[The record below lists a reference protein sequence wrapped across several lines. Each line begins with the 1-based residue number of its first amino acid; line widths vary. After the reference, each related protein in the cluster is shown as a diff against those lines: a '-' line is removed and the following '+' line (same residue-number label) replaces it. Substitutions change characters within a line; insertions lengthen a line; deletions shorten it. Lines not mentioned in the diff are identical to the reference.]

1 MAGVRMGNHLMLRS
15 YHCGDQG
22 CLQYMSQCQALR
34 IIERGGKN
42 QVYSHG
48 TAQFHWGVTPRD
60 KWVLFD
66 VKKDP
71 GCRNDLSMQQPKLL
85 SDLHFAYEEWWTK
98 IYPQMIS
105 KGGDLGDPTQHKRA
119 LKRDNEDR

>member
-1 MAGVRMGNHLMLRS
+1 MEIKAASN
-15 YHCGDQG
+15 
-22 CLQYMSQCQALR
+22 MSQCQALR
-34 IIERGGKN
+34 VIERGVKN

-71 GCRNDLSMQQPKLL
+71 DIFPCNSPN
-85 SDLHFAYEEWWTK
+85 F
-98 IYPQMIS
+98 
-105 KGGDLGDPTQHKRA
+105 
-119 LKRDNEDR
+119 